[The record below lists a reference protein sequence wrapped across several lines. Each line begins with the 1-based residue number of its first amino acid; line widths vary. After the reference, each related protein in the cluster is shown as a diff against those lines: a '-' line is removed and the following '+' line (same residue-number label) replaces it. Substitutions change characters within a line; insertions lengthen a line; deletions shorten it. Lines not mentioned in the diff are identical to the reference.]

1 MSTAFSE
8 SNFRIVLR
16 EKAKMGVDKFA
27 EIGYYTQAD
36 CNSGRHG
43 EVA

>member
-1 MSTAFSE
+1 MSTGFCGAFCGD
-8 SNFRIVLR
+8 FK
-16 EKAKMGVDKFA
+16 EKVKLGVDKF
-27 EIGYYTQAD
+27 EQIEYYTQAD